1 MWIQKS
7 LNSRQNNWP
16 LLCWGS
22 SLLSEKPFTFSPTSA
37 TLQGY
42 VFVFVFFSCQMSK
55 QGELLSLYL
64 CFISFH
70 VCEVYNVHSRHI
82 KWRLQ
87 LFKAISYDSLA
98 TFYLCHLFQPART
111 KDSDCQLQNYAP
123 ITGPEFY
130 LTRAA
135 QYLSSLYQFNV
146 SANFWIVDF
155 SILSSILQCQNAY

>member
-1 MWIQKS
+1 MLGQLS
-7 LNSRQNNWP
+7 TFGEALHFLPNFCHP
-16 LLCWGS
+16 AVLC
-22 SLLSEKPFTFSPTSA
+22 
-37 TLQGY
+37 
-42 VFVFVFFSCQMSK
+42 VCICICVFSCQMSK

-98 TFYLCHLFQPART
+98 TFYLCHLYQPART

-123 ITGPEFY
+123 VTGPEFY

-146 SANFWIVDF
+146 SANF
-155 SILSSILQCQNAY
+155 